1 MSAAP
6 IHHAAISIAS
16 VSGRTGGIGA
26 IEFAQPS
33 LGHRLSRAAG
43 IFVVGVVCGV
53 LLLPVPL
60 IHLFGIFF
68 FVAMT
73 GIAAKRVMTRRVLKG
88 ASGTCPACG
97 GEGRFFVGFGGR
109 GLKFPIATHCKHCQ
123 VELHLHPT

>member
-1 MSAAP
+1 MTAAP
-6 IHHAAISIAS
+6 IHRATISIAS
-16 VSGRTGGIGA
+16 VSGKTGGSGT

-33 LGHRLSRAAG
+33 LGHRLSRAALL
-43 IFVVGVVCGV
+43 FLVGAVCGA

-73 GIAAKRVMTRRVLKG
+73 GLAAKRVMTRRVLKG

-97 GEGRFFVGFGGR
+97 SEGRFFVGFGGR
-109 GLKFPIATHCKHCQ
+109 GLKFPITTHCKHCQ
-123 VELHLHPT
+123 VGLRLHPT

>member
-6 IHHAAISIAS
+6 IHHAAINIAS
-16 VSGRTGGIGA
+16 VSGRAGGTGT

-33 LGHRLSRAAG
+33 LGHRLSRATLL
-43 IFVVGVVCGV
+43 FVVGVVCGV

-68 FVAMT
+68 FLAMT
-73 GIAAKRVMTRRVLKG
+73 GLAAKRLITRRVLRG

-109 GLKFPIATHCKHCQ
+109 GLKFPIATNCRHCH
-123 VELHLHPT
+123 VGLRLNPA